1 LVPDPSSISGIE
13 STEEWPL
20 LEGQSEMAGCG
31 GSRRLIP
38 SLLVLRRRPCI
49 FYCKRPSSFIGTM
62 TSSGEIREVL
72 RKCLPE
78 IREKYGVTSIGI
90 FGSYA
95 RGEADPSS
103 DIDVIV
109 EFDRPIGWE
118 LVDLA
123 DFLESRLHHKVDLV
137 IRRSLHPLI
146 RDTILAEVQYA

>member
-1 LVPDPSSISGIE
+1 LE
-13 STEEWPL
+13 SE
-20 LEGQSEMAGCG
+20 AGEDHAF
-31 GSRRLIP
+31 
-38 SLLVLRRRPCI
+38 
-49 FYCKRPSSFIGTM
+49 FYRGRPSSFIGTM
-62 TSSGEIREVL
+62 TSAVEIKEIL

-95 RGEADPSS
+95 RGEAAPAS
-103 DIDVIV
+103 DIDIIV

-123 DFLESRLHHKVDLV
+123 DFLETCLHHKVDLV

-146 RDTILAEVQYA
+146 RDSVLAEVQYA

>member
-1 LVPDPSSISGIE
+1 
-13 STEEWPL
+13 
-20 LEGQSEMAGCG
+20 
-31 GSRRLIP
+31 
-38 SLLVLRRRPCI
+38 
-49 FYCKRPSSFIGTM
+49 M
-62 TSSGEIREVL
+62 TSSGEIREIL

-95 RGEADPSS
+95 RGEAAPAS
-103 DIDVIV
+103 DIDIIV

-123 DFLESRLHHKVDLV
+123 DYLESILHHKVDLV

-146 RDTILAEVQYA
+146 RDTILAEVQVRMTARSPVYPPESAIKPEFVRQIIKARSEIENGLGMSLSFYR

>member
-1 LVPDPSSISGIE
+1 MRS
-13 STEEWPL
+13 
-20 LEGQSEMAGCG
+20 A
-31 GSRRLIP
+31 
-38 SLLVLRRRPCI
+38 
-49 FYCKRPSSFIGTM
+49 
-62 TSSGEIREVL
+62 GEIREVL

-95 RGEADPSS
+95 LGEASPAS
-103 DIDVIV
+103 DIDIIV
-109 EFDRPIGWE
+109 EFDRPNGWE

-123 DFLESRLHHKVDLV
+123 DYLESCLHHKVDLV

>member
-1 LVPDPSSISGIE
+1 
-13 STEEWPL
+13 
-20 LEGQSEMAGCG
+20 
-31 GSRRLIP
+31 
-38 SLLVLRRRPCI
+38 
-49 FYCKRPSSFIGTM
+49 M
-62 TSSGEIREVL
+62 TSAAEIREVL

-78 IREKYGVTSIGI
+78 TRDKYGVTSIGI

-95 RGEADPSS
+95 RGEAVPSS
-103 DIDVIV
+103 NIDIIV

-123 DFLESRLHHKVDLV
+123 DLLESRLHHKVDLV

>member
-1 LVPDPSSISGIE
+1 
-13 STEEWPL
+13 
-20 LEGQSEMAGCG
+20 M
-31 GSRRLIP
+31 
-38 SLLVLRRRPCI
+38 LR
-49 FYCKRPSSFIGTM
+49 
-62 TSSGEIREVL
+62 E
-72 RKCLPE
+72 CLPE

-95 RGEADPSS
+95 RGEAAPKS

-123 DFLESRLHHKVDLV
+123 DFLESCLHQNVDLV
-137 IRRSLHPLI
+137 IRRSLHPLL

>member
-1 LVPDPSSISGIE
+1 
-13 STEEWPL
+13 
-20 LEGQSEMAGCG
+20 
-31 GSRRLIP
+31 
-38 SLLVLRRRPCI
+38 
-49 FYCKRPSSFIGTM
+49 M
-62 TSSGEIREVL
+62 TSAVEIREVL

-123 DFLESRLHHKVDLV
+123 DFLESRLHHTVDLV

>member
-1 LVPDPSSISGIE
+1 
-13 STEEWPL
+13 
-20 LEGQSEMAGCG
+20 
-31 GSRRLIP
+31 
-38 SLLVLRRRPCI
+38 
-49 FYCKRPSSFIGTM
+49 M
-62 TSSGEIREVL
+62 TSAGEIREVL

-95 RGEADPSS
+95 RREAAPAS
-103 DIDVIV
+103 DIDIIV

-123 DFLESRLHHKVDLV
+123 DYLESVLHHKVDLV